1 MASIKF
7 TIKSKPNKD
16 GKHSIVL
23 ILIKNRRNT
32 SMATKYSC
40 DYDAWSFESNT
51 LKTNKKGQELKR
63 ITEINNFIS
72 KTNLKIEDFIREKR
86 RLNLDFTIKDIAN
99 EIKADDVTKAPA
111 LDYFKFHQEITDEFL
126 NSNKIGTA
134 KIYKET
140 LSSLKKFYIKP
151 ELKFQDL
158 NFEFLEKYDS
168 FLRSNNG
175 SDSGISIR
183 MRTIRAVFNN
193 AIKREIIATKTYPFK
208 HYKISALKKEAKI
221 EYMTDEELQKLVN
234 EDFSSNKRHQF
245 AKDMYLFSFYC
256 RGMNFIDLLK
266 LKNTNLYDNRLSY
279 LRTKTGVH
287 LDFKLRDHALKILE
301 AYNQRSMNSYL
312 FPLLLEENM
321 STKKIKNRSHKLLG
335 QINPALKEMME
346 VLQINKRITFYT
358 ARHSFATFLK
368 FENTPIDAISEML
381 GHTDIRTTQVYL
393 NKLPNMILD
402 KIIDDVFKNSKYF

>member
-158 NFEFLEKYDS
+158 NFL
-168 FLRSNNG
+168 
-175 SDSGISIR
+175 
-183 MRTIRAVFNN
+183 
-193 AIKREIIATKTYPFK
+193 
-208 HYKISALKKEAKI
+208 KI
-221 EYMTDEELQKLVN
+221 Q
-234 EDFSSNKRHQF
+234 
-245 AKDMYLFSFYC
+245 
-256 RGMNFIDLLK
+256 NFQILK
-266 LKNTNLYDNRLSY
+266 LKNL
-279 LRTKTGVH
+279 
-287 LDFKLRDHALKILE
+287 
-301 AYNQRSMNSYL
+301 
-312 FPLLLEENM
+312 
-321 STKKIKNRSHKLLG
+321 
-335 QINPALKEMME
+335 
-346 VLQINKRITFYT
+346 
-358 ARHSFATFLK
+358 
-368 FENTPIDAISEML
+368 
-381 GHTDIRTTQVYL
+381 
-393 NKLPNMILD
+393 
-402 KIIDDVFKNSKYF
+402 

>member
-1 MASIKF
+1 
-7 TIKSKPNKD
+7 
-16 GKHSIVL
+16 
-23 ILIKNRRNT
+23 
-32 SMATKYSC
+32 MATNYAC
-40 DYDAWSFESNT
+40 DFDAWSFESNT

-86 RLNLDFTIKDIAN
+86 RLNVDFTIKDIAN
-99 EIKADDVTKAPA
+99 EIKADDITKTPA
-111 LDYFKFHQEITDEFL
+111 LDYYKFHQEIADEFL

-140 LSSLKKFYIKP
+140 LSSLKKFYTKT

-193 AIKREIIATKTYPFK
+193 AIKREIIAPKTYPFK

-245 AKDMYLFSFYC
+245 ARICICSVF
-256 RGMNFIDLLK
+256 
-266 LKNTNLYDNRLSY
+266 T
-279 LRTKTGVH
+279 V
-287 LDFKLRDHALKILE
+287 
-301 AYNQRSMNSYL
+301 
-312 FPLLLEENM
+312 EE
-321 STKKIKNRSHKLLG
+321 
-335 QINPALKEMME
+335 
-346 VLQINKRITFYT
+346 
-358 ARHSFATFLK
+358 
-368 FENTPIDAISEML
+368 
-381 GHTDIRTTQVYL
+381 
-393 NKLPNMILD
+393 
-402 KIIDDVFKNSKYF
+402 

>member
-40 DYDAWSFESNT
+40 DYDAWSFDSNT

-193 AIKREIIATKTYPFK
+193 AIKREIIAPKTYPFK

-221 EYMTDEELQKLVN
+221 EYMTDEELQKLIDK
-234 EDFSSNKRHQF
+234 DFSSNKKHQF

-256 RGMNFIDLLK
+256 RGINFIDLLK
-266 LKNTNLYDNRLSY
+266 LKNTNLYENRLSY
-279 LRTKTGVH
+279 IRTKTGVH
-287 LDFKLRDHALKILE
+287 LDIKLRDHALKILD
-301 AYNQRSMNSYL
+301 AYKQKSMNSYL
-312 FPLLLEENM
+312 FPLLLDENM

-335 QINPALKEMME
+335 QINPALKEMMD

-393 NKLPNMILD
+393 NKLPNKILD

>member
-40 DYDAWSFESNT
+40 DYDAWSFDSNT

-193 AIKREIIATKTYPFK
+193 AIKREIIAPKTYPFK

-221 EYMTDEELQKLVN
+221 EYMTDEELQKLIDK
-234 EDFSSNKRHQF
+234 DFSSNKKHQF

-256 RGMNFIDLLK
+256 RGINFIDLLK
-266 LKNTNLYDNRLSY
+266 LKNTNLYENRLSY
-279 LRTKTGVH
+279 IRTKTGVH
-287 LDFKLRDHALKILE
+287 LDIKLRDHALKILD
-301 AYNQRSMNSYL
+301 AYKQKSMNSYL
-312 FPLLLEENM
+312 FPLLLDENM

-346 VLQINKRITFYT
+346 ILQINKRITFYT

-368 FENTPIDAISEML
+368 FQNTPIDAISEML

>member
-7 TIKSKPNKD
+7 TIKSKANKD

-23 ILIKNRRNT
+23 VLIKNRRNT
-32 SMATKYSC
+32 SMATNYAC
-40 DYDAWSFESNT
+40 EFDAWSFESNT

-86 RLNLDFTIKDIAN
+86 RLNVDFTIKDIAN
-99 EIKADDVTKAPA
+99 EIKADDITKAPA
-111 LDYFKFHQEITDEFL
+111 LDYYKFHQEITDEFL

-140 LSSLKKFYIKP
+140 LSSLKKFYTKT

-175 SDSGISIR
+175 SDSGISIK

-193 AIKREIIATKTYPFK
+193 AIKREIISSNTYPFK
-208 HYKISALKKEAKI
+208 HYKISALKKEAKR
-221 EYMTDEELQKLVN
+221 EYLTDEELQKLIAK
-234 EDFSSNKRHQF
+234 DFSSNKKHQF

-266 LKNTNLYDNRLSY
+266 LNNSNLYDERLSY

-287 LDFKLRDHALKILE
+287 LDFKLRDHSLEILKV
-301 AYNQRSMNSYL
+301 YNQKSMNSYL
-312 FPLLLEENM
+312 FPLLLDENM
-321 STKKIKNRSHKLLG
+321 TIKKIKNRSHKLLG
-335 QINPALKEMME
+335 QINPALKEMMAI
-346 VLQINKRITFYT
+346 LKISKHITFYT
-358 ARHSFATFLK
+358 ARHTFATFLK
-368 FENTPIDAISEML
+368 FENIPIDAISEML
-381 GHTDIRTTQVYL
+381 GHTDIRTTQAYL
-393 NKLPNMILD
+393 NKLPNKKLD
-402 KIIDDVFKNSKYF
+402 KIIDDVFENSKYF